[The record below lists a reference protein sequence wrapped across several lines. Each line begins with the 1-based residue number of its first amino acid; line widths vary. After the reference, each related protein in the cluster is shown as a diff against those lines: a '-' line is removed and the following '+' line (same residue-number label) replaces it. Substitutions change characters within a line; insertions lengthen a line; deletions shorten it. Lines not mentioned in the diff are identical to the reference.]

1 MNSYAT
7 IIERL
12 AAPVR
17 QYLARELE
25 HGVTQVT
32 VAQVKQLLNQMGGRP
47 TGLVTNVLEELKRE
61 GTIRDIIW
69 AGKDGIVYLTG
80 GEDDAATQGRCA
92 GEQEGNQAG
101 GAEGGEEG

>member
-1 MNSYAT
+1 MNSYVR

-32 VAQVKQLLNQMGGRP
+32 VAQVKQILNQMGGRP
-47 TGLVTNVLEELKRE
+47 TGLAPNVLEELKRE
-61 GTIRDIIW
+61 GVVRDIVW

-80 GEDDAATQGRCA
+80 ENDETPA
-92 GEQEGNQAG
+92 G
-101 GAEGGEEG
+101 